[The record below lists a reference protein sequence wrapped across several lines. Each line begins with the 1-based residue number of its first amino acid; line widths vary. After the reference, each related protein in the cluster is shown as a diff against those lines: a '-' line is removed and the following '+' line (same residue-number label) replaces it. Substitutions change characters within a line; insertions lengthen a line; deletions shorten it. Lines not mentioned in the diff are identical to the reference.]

1 MSNHKSGFVSI
12 IGHPNVGK
20 STLMNALVGEKLSIM
35 NPKAQTTRHRIM
47 GIANGDDY
55 QIVFSDTPGILNPK
69 YKLQEKMM
77 DFVESSFSDADIM
90 LFITEP
96 EDIFDTESTFQKLRN
111 LEIPVLIAINKADLS
126 QQEEIES
133 LINQWK
139 ERVPKAEIHI
149 ISALYKHNIEG
160 LFTRLLEILPESPP
174 YYSKDDLS
182 DRNVRFFVS
191 ELIREQILRNYSK
204 EIPYSVE
211 VVIEAYQE
219 TPTLDR
225 ISALIYVE
233 RDSQK
238 AIIIGHKGEAIK
250 RCGIYA
256 RKDIE
261 KFIGKQIFLEMFV
274 KVKKDWRNNDNMLK
288 GFGYNG

>member
-1 MSNHKSGFVSI
+1 MAHKAGFVSI

-20 STLMNALVGEKLSIM
+20 STLMNELIGEKLSIM

-55 QIVFSDTPGILNPK
+55 QVVFSDTPGILKPK

-77 DFVESSFSDADIM
+77 DFVESSFADADMM
-90 LFITEP
+90 LFMTEP
-96 EDIFDTESTFQKLRN
+96 EDEFDTDATFVKLN
-111 LEIPVLIAINKADLS
+111 KMEVPVLLVINKADLS
-126 QQEEIES
+126 TQEELEAL
-133 LINQWK
+133 LIKWK
-139 ERVPKAEIHI
+139 EQLPKAEVFI
-149 ISALYKHNIEG
+149 ISALRNYNVTG
-160 LFTRLLEILPESPP
+160 LFKRILELLPENPP
-174 YYSKDDLS
+174 YYSKEDLS
-182 DRNVRFFVS
+182 DKNIRFFVS

-211 VVIEAYQE
+211 VVVEAYKE
-219 TPTLDR
+219 TPDIDR
-225 ISALIYVE
+225 ISVVIYVE

-238 AIIIGHKGEAIK
+238 SIIIGHKGESIK

-261 KFIGKQIFLEMFV
+261 KLVGKQVFLEMFV
-274 KVKKDWRNNDNMLK
+274 KVKKDWRNNENLLK